1 VVAGTATRC
10 DNDHVAIN
18 LRSTIKFL
26 DPVEGPAGDSGRAG
40 RSSARAATVLRP
52 GLLVAVLVVAA
63 LGEGQLR
70 FPTAAARDGTEAMGI
85 VAPLVPPSGLPI
97 RVAAVGDLACLPGQ
111 TSPTSCRTED
121 VAPLAEGADLVLLL
135 GDVAQGYGTMAEY
148 ELGLDP
154 AWGHLLDRTVPV
166 PGNHD
171 YLTLGAANYYAYF
184 GARAGDPRRGYYT
197 VDLPGW
203 RIYALNSNCDA
214 IGGCAAGSA
223 QWRWLRAALR
233 TNPGCSLAMM
243 HHPRRAS
250 VIWGDPP
257 YAAPAAGLYDLLI
270 DADVPLVLAGHTHIY
285 ERIVL
290 GERTQQIITGT
301 GGYGLHRV
309 AATGRRTRGSVAGY
323 DDTFGLL
330 DLRLEDGAYSSAFVT
345 LEGERRDEHRRH
357 C

>member
-1 VVAGTATRC
+1 M
-10 DNDHVAIN
+10 AIN
-18 LRSTIKFL
+18 LRSTIDDI
-26 DPVEGPAGDSGRAG
+26 DPVAGPQGDPGPTGRPP
-40 RSSARAATVLRP
+40 ARPAAVLRP
-52 GLLVAVLVVAA
+52 GLLVALLVVAA

-70 FPTAAARDGTEAMGI
+70 LPTAAARDGTQAMGI
-85 VAPLVPPSGLPI
+85 AAPLVPVSGLPI

-121 VAPLAEGADLVLLL
+121 VAPLAEGADLVFLL

-233 TNPGCSLAMM
+233 SDPGCSLAMM

-257 YAAPAAGLYDLLI
+257 YAAPATGLYDLLV
-270 DADVPLVLAGHTHIY
+270 DGGVPLVLAGHTHIY

-290 GERTQQIITGT
+290 GERTEQIITGT

-309 AATGRRTRGSVAGY
+309 AATERRTRGSIAGY